1 MQQYHYHLIR
11 DERDASIMEEPPAS
25 KVKWPSP
32 GQFMMNKL
40 WLAFMSSS
48 KLLWTK
54 AKYDQRERPRNTNTA
69 MTRGW
74 GQTPPW
80 WSLQCNHESV
90 LLRDHC
96 ANFTF
101 TIGSWAEHKGSEADI
116 WINFLCWNFFYPLIV
131 HSPSAGRESTLE
143 TGPHGR
149 GEEERLFG
157 ECPFSLFCG
166 RVKRFFLP
174 WYRATLL
181 IRGTHFLLPRIQL
194 LRYCLL

>member
-1 MQQYHYHLIR
+1 MAISGPIY
-11 DERDASIMEEPPAS
+11 DEQALTSIY
-25 KVKWPSP
+25 VKLKII
-32 GQFMMNKL
+32 MNR
-40 WLAFMSSS
+40 
-48 KLLWTK
+48 
-54 AKYDQRERPRNTNTA
+54 AKYDQRERPCNTNTD

-74 GQTPPW
+74 GQAPPW

-116 WINFLCWNFFYPLIV
+116 WINFLCWNFFSPLIV